1 MGTGLKTNRGRLAV
15 LLLLAAAAVLLF
27 QFVWLAP
34 DTHSD
39 SISVLV
45 METSGLKPSESHS
58 EILLPDDPRY
68 AQLLALVNS
77 QPYRRYFDQSSRGV
91 QAGGGKSVAFL
102 TLHFY
107 LDGQETLQME
117 LCSEPGSVI
126 RINYQNAGPWPGGKS
141 GAELFGE
148 AMEILKGGEAS

>member
-1 MGTGLKTNRGRLAV
+1 MREWLKTNRKRLGAAV
-15 LLLLAAAAVLLF
+15 LLAAAAVLLF

-34 DTHSD
+34 DTHSN

-45 METSGLKPSESHS
+45 TETSGLKTSESRS
-58 EILLPDDPRY
+58 EVIQPDDPQY

-77 QPYRRYFDQSSRGV
+77 QPYRWYFDQSSRGV

-126 RINYQNAGPWPGGKS
+126 RINYQNASPWPGGKS
-141 GAELFGE
+141 GAELFAG
-148 AMEILKGGEAS
+148 AMEILGK

>member
-1 MGTGLKTNRGRLAV
+1 MREWLKTNRGRLAAV
-15 LLLLAAAAVLLF
+15 LLLAAAAVLLF
-27 QFVWLAP
+27 RFVWLAP

-39 SISVLV
+39 SIAVTV
-45 METSGLKPSESHS
+45 METSGLKPSEGRS
-58 EILLPDDPRY
+58 EVIPPDDPRY

-102 TLHFY
+102 TLRFY
-107 LDGQETLQME
+107 LDGQETLQVE

>member
-1 MGTGLKTNRGRLAV
+1 MGTWLKTNRGHLAA

-45 METSGLKPSESHS
+45 
-58 EILLPDDPRY
+58 
-68 AQLLALVNS
+68 NS
-77 QPYRRYFDQSSRGV
+77 QPYRRYLDQSSRGV

-102 TLHFY
+102 SMHFY
-107 LDGQETLQME
+107 LNGQETLQME

-141 GAELFGE
+141 GAELFAG
-148 AMEILKGGEAS
+148 AMEILGK

>member
-1 MGTGLKTNRGRLAV
+1 MREWLKTNRKRLGAAV
-15 LLLLAAAAVLLF
+15 LLAAAAVLAF
-27 QFVWLAP
+27 QFMWLDP

-45 METSGLKPSESHS
+45 
-58 EILLPDDPRY
+58 
-68 AQLLALVNS
+68 NS
-77 QPYRRYFDQSSRGV
+77 QSYRRYFDQSGRGV

-102 TLHFY
+102 TLRFY
-107 LDGQETLQME
+107 LDGQETLQVE

-141 GAELFGE
+141 GAELFAG
-148 AMEILKGGEAS
+148 AMEILGK

>member
-1 MGTGLKTNRGRLAV
+1 MKSWLKTNRRRL
-15 LLLLAAAAVLLF
+15 AAAVLLLVAAVLVF
-27 QFVWLAP
+27 RFMWLDP

-39 SISVLV
+39 SISVTV
-45 METSGLKPSESHS
+45 METSGLKPSESRS
-58 EILLPDDPRY
+58 EMLLPDDPRY

-77 QPYRRYFDQSSRGV
+77 QPYRRHWDQSSRGV

-102 TLHFY
+102 TLRFY
-107 LDGQETLQME
+107 LDGQETLQVE

-141 GAELFGE
+141 GAELFAG
-148 AMEILKGGEAS
+148 AMEILGK

>member
-1 MGTGLKTNRGRLAV
+1 MREWLKTNRGRLAV

-45 METSGLKPSESHS
+45 
-58 EILLPDDPRY
+58 
-68 AQLLALVNS
+68 NS
-77 QPYRRYFDQSSRGV
+77 QSYRRYFDQSGRGV

-141 GAELFGE
+141 GAELFAE

>member
-1 MGTGLKTNRGRLAV
+1 MGTGLKTNRGRLA
-15 LLLLAAAAVLLF
+15 AAVLLLVAAVLVF
-27 QFVWLAP
+27 RFMWLDP

-39 SISVLV
+39 SISVTV
-45 METSGLKPSESHS
+45 METSGLKPSESRS
-58 EILLPDDPRY
+58 EMLLPDDPRY

-77 QPYRRYFDQSSRGV
+77 QSYRRYFDQSSRGV

-102 TLHFY
+102 SMHFY
-107 LDGQETLQME
+107 LDGQETLQVE

-141 GAELFGE
+141 GAELFAG
-148 AMEILKGGEAS
+148 AMEILGK

>member
-1 MGTGLKTNRGRLAV
+1 MREWLKTNRGRLAAV
-15 LLLLAAAAVLLF
+15 LLLAAAAVLLF
-27 QFVWLAP
+27 RFVWLAP

-77 QPYRRYFDQSSRGV
+77 QSYRRYFDQSIRGV

-102 TLHFY
+102 TLRFY
-107 LDGQETLQME
+107 LDGQETLQVE

-141 GAELFGE
+141 GTELFAG
-148 AMEILKGGEAS
+148 AMEILGK

>member
-1 MGTGLKTNRGRLAV
+1 MREWLKTNRKRLGAAV
-15 LLLLAAAAVLLF
+15 LLAAAAVLTF

-39 SISVLV
+39 SIAVTV
-45 METSGLKPSESHS
+45 METSGLKPSEGRS
-58 EILLPDDPRY
+58 EVIPPDDPRY

-102 TLHFY
+102 SMHFY